1 MNYFRPHFRFRAR
14 ISGHFFKINKLM
26 DHQSS
31 KGLQQFKNSVG
42 VKFQLYNSL
51 FTSLPFHRIEKTGIL
66 LSLLLNNCEEGYK
79 KKQSPEEII
88 QEFFKKHTSFLN
100 EEDRLD
106 LLFRFI
112 QYVERQVVLFDALED
127 AAFKEVNDIN
137 GAGTLKHLES
147 EVVQNGKEEELTA
160 KLNDFA
166 IRLVLTAHPTQ
177 FYPGA
182 VLGIIND
189 LAKAL
194 AENNTSQINMYLQQL
209 GKTPFLNK
217 EKPTPYDEAMS
228 LTWYLENVFYAAAGR
243 IISFINN
250 QFPQTMTENNP
261 IINMGFWPGG
271 DRDGNPNVTCATT
284 LKVAEALRGGII
296 KCYYLDVRRLKRR
309 LTFKG
314 VDTILADLEVKLYD
328 NIFIPGHRTDL
339 SKQDILDSLLR
350 IREILTYQHNGLF
363 QHLVDNLISKV
374 HVFGLHFASL
384 DVRQES
390 SVHNNVL
397 ETIAERDDILP
408 KNYASLSDDEK
419 IEALMTCEADIS
431 PDKYED
437 PLIKDTIE
445 TVGAIKKIQQ
455 YNGVDGCN
463 RYIISQC
470 NSALNVIEVYGLFL
484 LAGWKKEDLSIDII
498 PLFET
503 VEDLKNAGPIMNQLY
518 SNPQYM
524 NHLKQRNMKQ
534 TIMLGF
540 SDGTKDGG
548 YLMANWSIYKAKEV
562 LTSISRQY
570 KVDVVF
576 FDGRGGPP
584 ARGGGKTHKFY
595 ASMGKNISNEEI
607 QLTIQGQTVS
617 SNFGT
622 VDSAQYNIEQLI
634 HAGISNSLFSK
645 RSVTLEKDD
654 EALLEELAEESFR
667 SYIELKEHP
676 NFVEYLT
683 HVSPLRYYGET
694 NIGSRPSKRG
704 MSSKFTLKDLRA
716 IPYVGAWSQLKQN
729 VTGYYGVGTALQQL
743 EKRGKWAGVKQLY
756 QRSLFFKTLMDN
768 CEMAMKKCFFPLTEF
783 LTRHPRYGELYNMI
797 YQEYLLTTR
806 YILQLSGK
814 NDLMADYPV
823 EQLSIQ
829 MRERIVLPLTTI
841 QQYAMSRIREIEE
854 EKASN
859 ALKETYGKLVI
870 RSSFGIINAGRNSV

>member
-1 MNYFRPHFRFRAR
+1 
-14 ISGHFFKINKLM
+14 M

-31 KGLQQFKNSVG
+31 KGLQQFKNQVG
-42 VKFQLYNSL
+42 IKFQLYNSL

-66 LSLLLNNCEEGYK
+66 LSLLMNNCEEGYK
-79 KKQSPEEII
+79 KKQSPVEII
-88 QEFFKKHTSFLN
+88 NEFFQKHTSFVN
-100 EEDRLD
+100 EEDKLD

-127 AAFKEVNDIN
+127 AAFREINDTS
-137 GAGTLKHLES
+137 GVGTLKHLES
-147 EVVQNGKEEELTA
+147 EVISNNKQEQLAE
-160 KLNDFA
+160 KLKDFA

-189 LAKAL
+189 LSKGL
-194 AENNTSQINMYLQQL
+194 AENNASQINMYLQQL

-228 LTWYLENVFYAAAGR
+228 LCWYLENVFYAAAGR
-243 IISFINN
+243 IISFIKA
-250 QFPQTMTENNP
+250 QFPQAITEENS

-271 DRDGNPNVTCATT
+271 DRDGNPNVTAETT
-284 LKVAEALRGGII
+284 LKVADALRGGII

-314 VDTILADLEVKLYD
+314 VDTILADLEIKLYN

-339 SKQDILDSLLR
+339 SKKEILDALER
-350 IREILTYQHNGLF
+350 IREIVIYQHNGLF
-363 QHLVDNLISKV
+363 QHMVDNLISKV

-390 SVHNNVL
+390 SVHNTVL
-397 ETIAERDDILP
+397 EEIVQKDNVLP
-408 KNYASLSDDEK
+408 KNYSSLTDEEK
-419 IEALMTCEADIS
+419 IKLLMSVEADIS
-431 PDKYED
+431 SDKYEET
-437 PLIKDTIE
+437 LIKDTIDS
-445 TVGAIKKIQQ
+445 VKAIKNIQQ
-455 YNGVDGCN
+455 YNGPEGCN

-484 LAGWKKEDLSIDII
+484 LGGWKKESLQIDIV

-503 VEDLKNAGPIMNQLY
+503 VEDLKNAGPIMEQLY
-518 SNPQYM
+518 SNTEYM
-524 NHLKQRNMKQ
+524 QHLDKRNFKQ

-548 YLMANWSIYKAKEV
+548 YLMANWSIYKAKEE
-562 LTSISRQY
+562 LTSISRKY
-570 KVDVVF
+570 NVDVVF

-622 VDSAQYNIEQLI
+622 IDSAQYNIEQLI
-634 HAGISNSLFSK
+634 HAGIYNSLFST
-645 RSVTLEKDD
+645 RSITLEKDD
-654 EALLEELAEESFR
+654 ETLLEELAEESFQ
-667 SYIELKEHP
+667 SYIELKNHP
-676 NFVEYLT
+676 DFVEYLV

-704 MSSKFTLKDLRA
+704 VSNKFSLKDLRA

-743 EKRGKWAGVKQLY
+743 EKRGKWAELKRLY
-756 QRSLFFKTLMDN
+756 QGSLFFKTLIDN
-768 CEMAMKKCFFPLTEF
+768 CEMAMKKCYFPLTEF
-783 LTRHPRYGELYNMI
+783 LSKHPRYGELYNMI
-797 YQEYLLTTR
+797 YREYELTQK
-806 YILQLSGK
+806 YIFQLSGK
-814 NDLMADYPV
+814 NELMADYPV

-829 MRERIVLPLTTI
+829 MRERIVLPITTI
-841 QQYAMSRIREIEE
+841 QQYAMSKIREMEE
-854 EKASN
+854 QGINSP
-859 ALKETYGKLVI
+859 LKEIYGKLVI